1 VYIIKNI
8 DTIKE
13 IVMATVSN
21 PNFFNKDNGSDP
33 KIQSIIDLIKEL
45 DKTVNT

>member
-1 VYIIKNI
+1 MIKNI

-13 IVMATVSN
+13 IVVATVSN
-21 PNFFNKDNGSDP
+21 PSFFNKDNGYNP
-33 KIQSIIDLIKEL
+33 KIQSVIELIKEL